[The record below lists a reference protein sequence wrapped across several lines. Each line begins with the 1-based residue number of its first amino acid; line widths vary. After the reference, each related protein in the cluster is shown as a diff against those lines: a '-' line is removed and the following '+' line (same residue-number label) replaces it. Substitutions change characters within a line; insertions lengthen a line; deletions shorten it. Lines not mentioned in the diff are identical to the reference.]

1 MDPKEV
7 KVRRDY
13 VAALILLNLTL
24 LLHNTARIAV
34 LLLDSINDKNCGCLI
49 LSTQHVD
56 VALAWNLFVSSVR
69 QSLFLH
75 ENPWPGLLG

>member
-1 MDPKEV
+1 MESDS
-7 KVRRDY
+7 
-13 VAALILLNLTL
+13 AASQYRLKTL
-24 LLHNTARIAV
+24 LA
-34 LLLDSINDKNCGCLI
+34 LDIINDNDYGRLL

-69 QSLFLH
+69 QSFLH